1 MILLLSGRADRP
13 IVDRLQEPGSLADV
27 HGRPRAIQ
35 LRDLSA
41 EMLLQAVGPS
51 NKGGRHKPTAVTST
65 LIPAK
70 WRSEYCWTQSF
81 GRPSAHESERGVL
94 SDTRPT

>member
-1 MILLLSGRADRP
+1 MTLLLRGRADRP

-35 LRDLSA
+35 LRDLIA
-41 EMLLQAVGPS
+41 EMLDRVRGTFEQGRPTQADGCDLNSHICKV
-51 NKGGRHKPTAVTST
+51 AV
-65 LIPAK
+65 
-70 WRSEYCWTQSF
+70 CWIQSF
-81 GRPSAHESERGVL
+81 DRASAPESERGVS